1 MPQPWWLVQTEDPP
15 LSLNPQLAQRS
26 LSAGDGGDVSWH
38 HTAAAIVT
46 ESLGCYHNEDM
57 T

>member
-1 MPQPWWLVQTEDPP
+1 VQTEDPP